1 MILILGLVISMLLG
15 QTLVPEMMAETSYF
29 KSETF
34 METLADLTVYLK
46 QVKIEEKPVYFTK
59 YETMNNIQYYIEGR
73 HNGERKVVSNA
84 NLDGGELEYRK
95 KHSKFYMVIT
105 FSDAKNYSIESSIG
119 AYSYGHQNYSINIFK
134 SVINRK
140 IQEESIGRSN
150 EPLGY
155 EQLRIYY
162 FIPNGRL
169 TTDDFIDTNI
179 ARYEKTARFK
189 IALVVHLLLGI
200 LYIAGLVVG
209 CYKNIFKGKSWSILR
224 KINLELK
231 ILGAIL
237 IFYELRNVY
246 WKLRQPN
253 ALARILEGSMETK
266 IYWIGLYVLGGILLL
281 CALAWYMV
289 ELSYRIRNRDWRTIK
304 EESFL
309 VKHKQQVLKY
319 VQVFMGWIYRIV
331 GIDLRRG
338 FYTQLILFNV
348 LHLGALIFIVGK
360 AWHNVGDGVL
370 LGMFYTMFWGFILL
384 GILLDFSRMKK
395 QLKIMNVT
403 EKVDAIK
410 LPYMKMILGLVIYAL
425 SLIVLAIV
433 SFDSDILGLL
443 LAVIIGIGVAVYNIF
458 LVKSY
463 QELYWYVIDIR
474 ERRSGNKPTYNFLSP
489 IIDELA
495 IIDEGFQNAVN
506 KEFVSQRMKTEL
518 ISNVSH
524 DLKTPLTSII
534 NYVDLLKDTQL
545 SQAKQQEYVQ
555 ILEQK
560 SQRLKILIEDLF
572 EASKTA
578 SGNIELVKE
587 KIDLVALLKQTL
599 GEMDEKISGSTLK
612 FKNNFPE
619 QKAIC
624 ELDGR
629 RTYRIFENLIGNIL
643 KYSAPQ
649 SRVYIDCQVDEEITL
664 TFKNISAYEMNFT
677 VEEIMERFKR
687 GDESRHTEGSGL
699 GLAIAKNLTELQGG
713 QFEIYIDGDLFKVVI
728 KFKSNLTIN

>member
-1 MILILGLVISMLLG
+1 MLLMVGLVISMLLG

-46 QVKIEEKPVYFTK
+46 QAKIEEKPFYFNK
-59 YETMNNIQYYIEGR
+59 YETMSNLQYYIEGR
-73 HNGERKVVSNA
+73 HNEERKVVSNN

-95 KHSKFYMVIT
+95 KRSKFYMVIT
-105 FSDAKNYSIESSIG
+105 FSDAKNYSVESSLG
-119 AYSYGHQNYSINIFK
+119 YYSSGHQNYSINTFK
-134 SVINRK
+134 SVMDRK
-140 IQEESIGRSN
+140 IQEEDIGRVN
-150 EPLGY
+150 GPLGY
-155 EQLRIYY
+155 EQLSVYY
-162 FIPNGRL
+162 FIPNVRL
-169 TTDDFIDTNI
+169 ATNDFIDTNV

-189 IALVVHLLLGI
+189 IAVVVHLLLGI
-200 LYIAGLVVG
+200 LYIVGLVVG
-209 CYKNIFKGKSWSILR
+209 CYKNIFKGKSWSVLR
-224 KINLELK
+224 KINLEFK

-237 IFYELRNVY
+237 ILYGIDNVY
-246 WKLRQPN
+246 WQLRQPN
-253 ALARILEGSMETK
+253 ALVRILEGSIETK
-266 IYWIGLYVLGGILLL
+266 MYWIGLYVLGGVLLL

-289 ELSYRIRNRDWRTIK
+289 EISYQIRNGTWKKIK

-309 VKHKQQVLKY
+309 MKHKQQVLKY
-319 VQVFMGWIYRIV
+319 VQAFTGWIYRIV

-338 FYTQLILFNV
+338 FYTKLILFNV
-348 LHLGALIFIVGK
+348 LHLGALIFMAAT
-360 AWHNVGDGVL
+360 AWQDSEDALIIGI
-370 LGMFYTMFWGFILL
+370 FYTIFWGFILL
-384 GILLDFSRMKK
+384 GILLDFSRMKE
-395 QLKIMNVT
+395 QLKIMNAT

-410 LPYMKMILGLVIYAL
+410 LPYMKMLLGLFIYGL
-425 SLIVLAIV
+425 SLIALAIIGYE
-433 SFDSDILGLL
+433 SELLGLL
-443 LAVIIGIGVAVYNIF
+443 LAVTIGIGVAVCSIF
-458 LVKSY
+458 KVESY

-474 ERRSGNKPTYNFLSP
+474 ERRSGNKPTYSFLSP

-495 IIDEGFQNAVN
+495 VIDEGFQNAVN

-545 SQAKQQEYVQ
+545 GQAKQQEYVQ

-599 GEMDEKISGSTLK
+599 GEMEEKISESTLQ
-612 FKNNFPE
+612 FKSNFPD
-619 QKAIC
+619 QKVIC

-649 SRVYIDCQVDEEITL
+649 SRVYIDCQLGEEITL

-677 VEEIMERFKR
+677 AEEIIERFKR

-699 GLAIAKNLTELQGG
+699 GIAIAQNLTELQGG

-728 KFKSNLTIN
+728 KFKSNLT